1 MIPVDILEK
10 YEPARVEHPAEAFL
24 FMEGEQAQFYFQI
37 IEGNVKM
44 LNINH
49 EGKEFIQGRFEAGQS
64 FGEPPLFHEARYP
77 ASAKTEQKTR
87 LYKLGRQK
95 LMDLLMEHPDI
106 HLKFTTILTKRLMYK
121 AMIMKEISSH
131 DAQHRILTF
140 IDYLKQEYGEDQSKF
155 HIDLTR
161 QELSN
166 LLGIRVETVIRS
178 VKQLEE
184 QGKIELQG
192 RKIFR

>member
-1 MIPVDILEK
+1 MIPTDIIDS
-10 YEPARVEHPAEAFL
+10 YNPAKIELPKGTFL
-24 FMEGEQAQFYFQI
+24 FLEGEQARFYYQI
-37 IEGNVKM
+37 ISGQIKM

-49 EGKEFIQGRFEAGQS
+49 EGKEFIQGRFEAGKS
-64 FGEPPLFHEARYP
+64 FGEPPLFHEALYP
-77 ASAKTEQKTR
+77 ASAKTEEKTV
-87 LYKLGRQK
+87 LYKLGKEK
-95 LMDLLMEHPDI
+95 LFDLLKAHPDI

-140 IDYLKQEYGEDQSKF
+140 LDHLKKEYGNEGESFQV
-155 HIDLTR
+155 DLTR

-166 LLGIRVETVIRS
+166 LLGIRVETVIRT
-178 VKQLEE
+178 VKQLAEMEE
-184 QGKIELQG
+184 IELIG